1 MAQKDNLIQWFP
13 GHMAKTRRLMRE
25 SLPLVDAVVE
35 IRDARIPYSSRNPEI
50 AKIVGAKPRII
61 LLNKADFADKKV
73 TDDWVLFFKERNL
86 AAIPVDCRNGRGL
99 KDVMPA
105 VKEVCSDLIE
115 RLKKRNMEGRPLR
128 IMVVGIPNVGKSSF
142 INRMAGGKKTK
153 VEDRPGVTVRKQ
165 WIKLNDGS
173 ELLDMPG
180 VLWPKFEDNVVGKN
194 LAFTGAVKDQVMDIE
209 DLGCSLCEILA
220 RDYFD
225 NFSKRYGISKEEAE
239 GKNSYELLSL
249 VAEKRKMLLGG
260 GVPDTLRAAQT
271 VLDEFRG
278 GVLGKISLEVPRLK
292 NDR

>member
-1 MAQKDNLIQWFP
+1 
-13 GHMAKTRRLMRE
+13 MAKTRRLMRE
-25 SLPLVDAVVE
+25 NLSLVDAVVE

-61 LLNKADFADKKV
+61 LLNKADFADKKI
-73 TDDWVLFFKERNL
+73 TEQWVEFFKQRDI
-86 AAIPVDCRNGRGL
+86 AAIPVDCRNGMGL

-105 VKEVCSDLIE
+105 VKAACAELIE
-115 RLKKRNMEGRPLR
+115 RLKKRNMGSRPLR

-142 INRMAGGKKTK
+142 INRMAGGKKAK
-153 VEDRPGVTVRKQ
+153 VENRPGVTIRKQ

-180 VLWPKFEDNVVGKN
+180 VLWPKFEDNEVGKN

-220 RDYFD
+220 RDHFD
-225 NFSKRYGISKEEAE
+225 NFSKRYKIEREEAE
-239 GKNSYELLSL
+239 GKSSFELLSL
-249 VAEKRKMLLGG
+249 VAEKRKMILAG

-278 GVLGKISLEVPRLK
+278 GMLGRISLELPRLR
-292 NDR
+292 NER